1 MNRRKSIER
10 NELDDSEL
18 GMDESL
24 SVEESIGNRAEPV
37 ENFGSVEVSK
47 VSSESQKRK
56 RRTEPIDF
64 EETLQMSE
72 TKRAEQVEQRLK
84 LDRDRLEFE
93 QARAEKLDVREDKRL
108 ELMSSQNDLEQQQQ
122 QRDNAMMQMKMM
134 SVIEGV
140 LKKFGR

>member
-1 MNRRKSIER
+1 MNRRKRIER

-134 SVIEGV
+134 SVIEEV